1 MTGGVR
7 QVINRI
13 GVFAAVLLIRAY
25 QMLLAPLLVGGG
37 CRHHPSCSVYAIE
50 ALHRHGLRRGVV
62 LAAKRLWR
70 CRPGGSYGYDPVPD
84 VAHPTLPGKPHAR

>member
-1 MTGGVR
+1 MRGAVG
-7 QVINRI
+7 QALNRI
-13 GVFAAVLLIRAY
+13 GVFAAVVLIRAY

-50 ALHRHGLRRGVV
+50 ALHRHGLGRGAV
-62 LAAKRLWR
+62 LAARRLWR

-84 VAHPTLPGKPHAR
+84 AVHTPIHGKSRAR